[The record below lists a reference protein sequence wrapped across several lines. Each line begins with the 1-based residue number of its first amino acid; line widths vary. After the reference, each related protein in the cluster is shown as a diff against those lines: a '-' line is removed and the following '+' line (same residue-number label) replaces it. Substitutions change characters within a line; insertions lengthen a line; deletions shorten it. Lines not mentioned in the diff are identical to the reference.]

1 MNLLNDYEYEN
12 RQEITKQD
20 GSCNNTS
27 DLCPYYTVSN
37 AVHNSGH
44 FYCGFLL
51 FSSVPRGRCW
61 DRISNETM
69 TASSHILYN

>member
-20 GSCNNTS
+20 GSCNVVS
-27 DLCPYYTVSN
+27 DLYPYYAVSN
-37 AVHNSGH
+37 VVHNSGNLD
-44 FYCGFLL
+44 CGFLL
-51 FSSVPRGRCW
+51 LSSAPTGRCW
-61 DRISNETM
+61 DRISNEAM